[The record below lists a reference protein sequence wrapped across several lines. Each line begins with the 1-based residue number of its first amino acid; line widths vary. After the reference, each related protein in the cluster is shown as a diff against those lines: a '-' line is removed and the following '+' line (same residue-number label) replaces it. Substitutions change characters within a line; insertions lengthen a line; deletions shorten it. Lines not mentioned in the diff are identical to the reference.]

1 MDIPELYASITPRY
15 PELAGKVA
23 VVTGSSRGIG
33 LGIALRLAKE
43 GARVV
48 INSRTPE
55 AVEVATQS
63 LRELGANAIGVP
75 ADVGRTEDV
84 NRLFDETLR
93 AFDTVD
99 VMVNNAAILSRRHI
113 FDGDEAFLDAELA
126 ANIRG
131 PYLCAH
137 RAAAIMRDAS
147 HGVGHGGSIIHISSV
162 GGLRA
167 HWRGLPYDVTKGALD
182 AMTRAM
188 ALELAQY
195 GIRVNGVAP
204 GATFTGKRSL
214 ENPRMQAAA
223 ARIPLKRFGFPLEI
237 GAAVAFLASDDAA
250 YITGQ
255 MLYVDGGITAQLSPP
270 GQDI

>member
-1 MDIPELYASITPRY
+1 MDIPALYASITPRY
-15 PELAGKVA
+15 PEFEGKVA
-23 VVTGSSRGIG
+23 IVTGSSRGIG

-48 INSRTPE
+48 INSRTPD
-55 AVEVATQS
+55 AVEATTQA
-63 LRELGANAIGVP
+63 LHDLGVDAIGVV
-75 ADVGRTEDV
+75 ADVGRSEDLD
-84 NRLFDETLR
+84 RLFDETLR
-93 AFDTVD
+93 AFGTVD
-99 VMVNNAAILSRRHI
+99 VMVNNAANLQRKHF
-113 FDGDEAFLDAELA
+113 FDVDEALLDDSLA

-137 RAAAIMRDAS
+137 RAAQIMRDAA
-147 HGVGHGGSIIHISSV
+147 HGGSIIHISSV

-188 ALELAQY
+188 ALELAKVA
-195 GIRVNGVAP
+195 IRVNGVAP
-204 GATFTGKRSL
+204 GATYTGRRLSL
-214 ENPRMQAAA
+214 DDPRMQAVA
-223 ARIPLKRFGFPLEI
+223 ARIPLERFGFPLEI